1 MATQQMSVTMTGFA
15 ASNPVRNSSIMK
27 LVTFRMASTPR
38 WNTNGEWK
46 DGGTLFIDVQC
57 WGRLGDH
64 VMSSVVRGAP
74 LVIAGRM
81 TSYSFKS
88 ENGQK
93 RADGE
98 PFTETLW
105 RVTASNVGLDLSHSP
120 STWSLRDKVKDAAD
134 GDAKNPAPG
143 ESTGGFATGLSELSG
158 PAAGPTSGLGDAQ
171 DARPTAEPGVLGTPT
186 IPTRRRTRATGSGS
200 CPPSA
205 MKPRSDRRSSK
216 YPGRNPVNC

>member
-15 ASNPVRNSSIMK
+15 AANPVRNSSIMK

-38 WNTNGEWK
+38 WNTDGEWK

-81 TSYSFKS
+81 TSYSFKP
-88 ENGQK
+88 EDGQK

-98 PFTETLW
+98 PFTETIW

-120 STWSLRDKVKDAAD
+120 STWSLRDKVRENPN
-134 GDAKNPAPG
+134 GDAKKPAPG
-143 ESTGGFATGLSELSG
+143 ESTGGYATAFGGTVRSG
-158 PAAGPTSGLGDAQ
+158 RGADLRARGRAGRPAARGAG
-171 DARPTAEPGVLGTPT
+171 
-186 IPTRRRTRATGSGS
+186 RRRARADLRR
-200 CPPSA
+200 
-205 MKPRSDRRSSK
+205 PRHPVLTDRRSK
-216 YPGRNPVNC
+216 